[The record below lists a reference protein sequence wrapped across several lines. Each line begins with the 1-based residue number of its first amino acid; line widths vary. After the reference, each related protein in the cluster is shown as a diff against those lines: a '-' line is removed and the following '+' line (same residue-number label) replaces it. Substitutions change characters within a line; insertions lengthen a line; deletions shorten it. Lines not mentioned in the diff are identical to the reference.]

1 MTIRAVFFDVGGVLI
16 REENHDKRHE
26 WEARLGLPREQVTHA
41 VFDSEEA
48 ARAAVGEIPE
58 EDLWKSVARRLGL
71 RNDQLAD
78 FQRDFWDGGRFD
90 TELAQ
95 FIQALRP
102 HYKTGIISN
111 AWSDARPDLN
121 RQFNLDSL
129 VDDAIFSAEVKLV
142 KPDPRIYRL
151 ALGRLRVQPEEAVF
165 VDDVLENVQAAQA
178 LGMKGVQ
185 FKSTQQVIDEIQSW
199 ARAESSKGSG

>member
-26 WEARLGLPREQVTHA
+26 WEARLGLPREHVTHA

-58 EDLWKSVARRLGL
+58 EVLWKSVARRLGL

-95 FIQALRP
+95 FIQTLRP

-151 ALGRLRVQPEEAVF
+151 ALGRLDVQPEEAVF

-178 LGMKGVQ
+178 LSIQGLQ
-185 FKSTQQVIDEIQSW
+185 FQSTMQTIVEVE
-199 ARAESSKGSG
+199 RYLGK